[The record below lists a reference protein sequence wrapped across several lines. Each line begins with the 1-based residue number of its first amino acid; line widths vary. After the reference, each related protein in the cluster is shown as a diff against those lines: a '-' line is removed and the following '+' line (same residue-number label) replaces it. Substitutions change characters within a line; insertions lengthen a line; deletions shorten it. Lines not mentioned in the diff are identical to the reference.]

1 MIRKSGGWPDGGGG
15 VNEKIHTTKE
25 SGKKTRPHFMT
36 QTYFTFKEKKKK
48 KRKREWKKREK
59 RRRAR
64 AKVQISNGEN
74 I

>member
-15 VNEKIHTTKE
+15 VNEKIQRRRAE
-25 SGKKTRPHFMT
+25 KKTRPHFMT